1 MDDGKCGNHLDLTKV
16 NLPVNSISVFLIGY
30 VTEQVQIMTIYLK
43 VLNLLSLYLLGM
55 EVWRINFLLNVDI

>member
-1 MDDGKCGNHLDLTKV
+1 MTANAGDHLDLMKD
-16 NLPVNSISVFLIGY
+16 NLPVSSISVFLIGY